1 MDAEPDRLA
10 ASQAAVLLVTWGSNK
25 HSRDA
30 FYWLGIAISLACA
43 LKMHSPEGS
52 ASLPK
57 AEQSLR
63 RRIWWTIIMKE
74 CDICLTLGR
83 PPRVSPYR
91 TALLQQ
97 EAFTN
102 DARLTDYSKLPETG
116 KLRRDPSV
124 QPRLDMACM
133 EKAKLSL
140 VIYRILQLPRSS
152 SDYTGNPHR
161 RNARIWQ
168 LESELKDWR
177 LQLPMELTSF
187 NPTLTLSE
195 DADRSLQMAISI
207 LHLTQLMALIMLHK
221 SEVPFATWLESPV
234 SMPGDDWLED
244 DGARDAQGH
253 IKSMRQ
259 AAHEITAIHKTL
271 HERGLTPSIPTI
283 GVAAVCTAVFVCLLD
298 ARSAQASVRQASL
311 DRLDTCLVVLRELGQ
326 INQAA
331 TDVTTIVE
339 SAIQTARDFPAT
351 PAAQCADM
359 AQNPSLNSDPSQTPH
374 ELECTTHSY
383 MEGVLPAR
391 SDKRPNIAGSDTPAL
406 FVSAFG
412 STGQDL
418 FLGME
423 EFFDFV

>member
-1 MDAEPDRLA
+1 
-10 ASQAAVLLVTWGSNK
+10 
-25 HSRDA
+25 
-30 FYWLGIAISLACA
+30 
-43 LKMHSPEGS
+43 
-52 ASLPK
+52 
-57 AEQSLR
+57 
-63 RRIWWTIIMKE
+63 
-74 CDICLTLGR
+74 
-83 PPRVSPYR
+83 
-91 TALLQQ
+91 
-97 EAFTN
+97 
-102 DARLTDYSKLPETG
+102 
-116 KLRRDPSV
+116 
-124 QPRLDMACM
+124 M

-152 SDYTGNPHR
+152 SDYPGNPHR
-161 RNARIWQ
+161 RSARIWQ

-177 LQLPMELTSF
+177 LQLPVELTSF
-187 NPTLTLSE
+187 NPALNLSE

-207 LHLTQLMALIMLHK
+207 LHLTQAMALIMLHK

-234 SMPGDDWLED
+234 PMLGDEWLED
-244 DGARDAQGH
+244 DGAMDARAH

-259 AAHEITAIHKTL
+259 AAHEITAIHKAL

-326 INQAA
+326 INHAA
-331 TDVTTIVE
+331 TDVTRIVE
-339 SAIQTARDFPAT
+339 SAVQTARDFPAT
-351 PAAQCADM
+351 PAAVTQRTDT
-359 AQNPSLNSDPSQTPH
+359 AQNPALTTTQQQH
-374 ELECTTHSY
+374 ELDCTTHSY

-391 SDKRPNIAGSDTPAL
+391 HPDKRPNIAGSDTPAL